1 MDELKQKVEDI
12 QDFLKEYEDFPEV
25 IDELHKICMMSIY
38 SKRVFIDHADF
49 LSRTCL
55 DCVRNDEI
63 NVRTYNACRWA
74 GLETLSDVLR
84 YGKKNL
90 LRVPAMGEKSMT
102 ELEEF
107 LKKNGV
113 EFYN

>member
-1 MDELKQKVEDI
+1 MDALKQKVEDI

-38 SKRVFIDHADF
+38 SKRVFIDHAEF

-74 GLETLSDVLR
+74 GLETLADVIK
-84 YGKKNL
+84 YGKKKL
-90 LRVPAMGEKSMT
+90 LSVPRLGVKSVE
-102 ELEEF
+102 ELEVF
-107 LKKNGV
+107 LNKDGV
-113 EFYN
+113 EFI